1 MKTAVVVLDATGVI
15 GRGVVQAVLEAGRP
29 VVAVASERH
38 ELEQLQASHPDAD
51 IVALA
56 GSIAGDDDGAQL
68 ATALRDLGRPIA
80 GVIVAVSGQ
89 AGRGRLLDQPIDA
102 LRCQLDADLLPHLA
116 AARHLLPLLAEARRG
131 GSYVLIGGPGSA
143 LPWAGYGHR
152 SVAAAALCMLA
163 RVLHDEARNL
173 AVRVQLLSVDRPV
186 CPDTLR
192 APVCP
197 QWPTAIEIGRRALA
211 LVEGDRNQ
219 PPHAVVRYAQASDR
233 TGDVD
238 SELRASTLSSA
249 TEQTAAGLQLIQEP
263 PQQALKQEQPEQE
276 PDSEPPRVPASCL
289 QDARAL
295 LESIASPN
303 PHQPNQETFPR

>member
-1 MKTAVVVLDATGVI
+1 MKTAVLVLDATGVI
-15 GRGVVQAVLEAGRP
+15 GRGVVEAVLEAGRP
-29 VVAVASERH
+29 VVAVAPEQQ
-38 ELEQLQASHPDAD
+38 ELEQLQACHPGAD
-51 IVALA
+51 IVAVP
-56 GSIAGDDDGAQL
+56 GSITGDQDCAQL
-68 ATALRDLGRPIA
+68 AIALRHLGRPIA

-89 AGRGRLLDQPIDA
+89 GRRGRLLDQPIDA
-102 LRCQLDADLLPHLA
+102 MRCQLDADLLPHLA

-173 AVRVQLLSVDRPV
+173 AVRVQLLSVERPI
-186 CPDTLR
+186 PEATR
-192 APVCP
+192 AQHLCP
-197 QWPTAIEIGRRALA
+197 QWPTALEIGRRALA
-211 LVEGDRNQ
+211 LVEGDGGQ
-219 PPHAVVRYAQASDR
+219 PPRAVVPYAKPGDR

-238 SELRASTLSSA
+238 SDAPASTLGSP
-249 TEQTAAGLQLIQEP
+249 LQSGPDDLRFQVSISQS
-263 PQQALKQEQPEQE
+263 LPEQE
-276 PDSEPPRVPASCL
+276 PDSEPQRLAARCL

-303 PHQPNQETFPR
+303 PNQPNQETSPR

>member
-1 MKTAVVVLDATGVI
+1 MKTAVVVLGATGVI

-29 VVAVASERH
+29 VVAVALERH
-38 ELEQLQASHPDAD
+38 ELEQLQTSHPGAD
-51 IVALA
+51 IVALV
-56 GSIAGDDDGAQL
+56 GSIASDGDGAQL
-68 ATALRDLGRPIA
+68 ATALRDLGRPLA

-89 AGRGRLLDQPIDA
+89 AGRGRLLDQPIEA

-116 AARHLLPLLAEARRG
+116 AARHLLPLLAEACRG

-163 RVLHDEARNL
+163 RVLHDEARVL

-186 CPDTLR
+186 CPEARR
-192 APVCP
+192 AHLCP

-211 LVEGDRNQ
+211 LVEGNGDQ
-219 PPHAVVRYAQASDR
+219 PPRAVVRYAQAIDR

-238 SELRASTLSSA
+238 SALDASTLGSPP
-249 TEQTAAGLQLIQEP
+249 ERTAADLRLQEP
-263 PQQALKQEQPEQE
+263 IKQAPPKQE
-276 PDSEPPRVPASCL
+276 PDSEPPRLAARFL

-295 LESIASPN
+295 LESISSPN
-303 PHQPNQETFPR
+303 PNHPNQETSPR